1 MPSANV
7 YDMDGQIVREEHLDN
22 YVFGA
27 PVNTAVL
34 HQVVTAQLVN
44 RRQGTASTKTRA
56 EVSGGNKKPY
66 RQKGTGRARQ
76 GSTRAPHWRGGGT
89 VFGPRPHAYERAIPR
104 KVKRIAIRSALSD
117 KAANGRIL
125 LMEHIEIAEPRTKD
139 MQALLSNLPITR
151 TVLLLMPE
159 RDENII
165 LSARNIPAIKLGH
178 VDSTNVIELLKYD
191 HLLMPLETARLLVK
205 KFGRDADDRLQL
217 KRHPNVVLRRRAHAA
232 HAAAKA
238 AATGTTAR
246 TAKTTKAAATPA
258 KADATEKAP
267 KAPRTTKAAATTA
280 TPAKADATEKGP
292 TNTRKR
298 TTEKAEKGG
307 EE

>member
-76 GSTRAPHWRGGGT
+76 GSTRAPQWRGGGT

-104 KVKRIAIRSALSD
+104 KMKRVAIRSALSD

-125 LMEHIEIAEPRTKD
+125 LMDSIEISEPRTKD
-139 MQALLSNLPITR
+139 MEALLANLPITR
-151 TVLLLMPE
+151 KVLLLLPE
-159 RDENII
+159 RDENVI
-165 LSARNIPAIKLGH
+165 LSARNIQSVQLGN
-178 VDSTNVIELLKYD
+178 VESTNVVELLKYD
-191 HLLMPLETARLLVK
+191 HVLMLVESVRRLVE

-217 KRHPNVVLRRRAHAA
+217 KRHPNVVLRRRARAA
-232 HAAAKA
+232 SAAAKREA
-238 AATGTTAR
+238 AGATAAPAR
-246 TAKTTKAAATPA
+246 TARAAKTPKAAAA
-258 KADATEKAP
+258 KTEKTASAAAEPAETEAAP
-267 KAPRTTKAAATTA
+267 KTTRRRA
-280 TPAKADATEKGP
+280 TPKA
-292 TNTRKR
+292 
-298 TTEKAEKGG
+298 EKAEKGG